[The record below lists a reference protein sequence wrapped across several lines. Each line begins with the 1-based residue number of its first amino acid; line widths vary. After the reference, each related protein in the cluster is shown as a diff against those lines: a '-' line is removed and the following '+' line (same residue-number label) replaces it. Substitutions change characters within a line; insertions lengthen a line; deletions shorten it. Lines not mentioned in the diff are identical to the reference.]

1 MRRISIFSE
10 TKFKLKKGDN
20 LKEYLQE
27 RMKQYEEQYE
37 STT

>member
-1 MRRISIFSE
+1 MKSSDSP
-10 TKFKLKKGDN
+10 KKLKKGDN